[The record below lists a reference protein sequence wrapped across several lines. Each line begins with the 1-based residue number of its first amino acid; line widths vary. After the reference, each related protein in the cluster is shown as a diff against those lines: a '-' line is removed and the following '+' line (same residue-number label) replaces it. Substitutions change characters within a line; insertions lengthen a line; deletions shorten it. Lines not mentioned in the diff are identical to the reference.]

1 MATSFTS
8 NFNFC
13 SITTNKVQIYIL
25 KNQGYIYI
33 YIYPYKSNFGN
44 GTQYIDPNK
53 RKYKK
58 AF

>member
-1 MATSFTS
+1 MKYIAFIS
-8 NFNFC
+8 NDFLQYHC
-13 SITTNKVQIYIL
+13 
-25 KNQGYIYI
+25 
-33 YIYPYKSNFGN
+33 NFGN